1 LAESIKEQ
9 LGYQDVELVPS
20 GGGAF
25 EVKVDGGIIFS
36 KLRLGRFPG
45 DGEVEKGIRDLN

>member
-20 GGGAF
+20 GGF